1 MPRGWAIQR
10 SLSLDLPGT
19 YSLRTTSPDEQVTRE
34 VLLGQQAG
42 EKPLDGI
49 IAVADATNLRLSLRM
64 LLELKQL
71 GLPMMVALNLSDV
84 AASRGVVI
92 DEHALAEVLGMP
104 VVKTIAIKRD
114 GTAKLHQLLGEF
126 VAQQANQSAIAL
138 RNAQYFT
145 QVADTIDNLDATVLY
160 QEADTII
167 AHAVREKGALP
178 NWHERLD
185 SLLLHP
191 FWGMV
196 ILLIVLFVMFQAV
209 YSWAA
214 PLMDGLDSLVN
225 TLGTWITAQLGSGLL
240 QSLLVDGVLAGVGG
254 VIVFL
259 PQITILFL
267 FILVLEDSG
276 YLPRAAFAG

>member
-1 MPRGWAIQR
+1 MAITLALVGAPNCGKTATFNALTGAKAKIANY
-10 SLSLDLPGT
+10 SGVTVDKKFATWLGNPAVTILDLPGT

-214 PLMDGLDSLVN
+214 PLMEIG
-225 TLGTWITAQLGSGLL
+225 
-240 QSLLVDGVLAGVGG
+240 
-254 VIVFL
+254 
-259 PQITILFL
+259 
-267 FILVLEDSG
+267 
-276 YLPRAAFAG
+276 RAHV